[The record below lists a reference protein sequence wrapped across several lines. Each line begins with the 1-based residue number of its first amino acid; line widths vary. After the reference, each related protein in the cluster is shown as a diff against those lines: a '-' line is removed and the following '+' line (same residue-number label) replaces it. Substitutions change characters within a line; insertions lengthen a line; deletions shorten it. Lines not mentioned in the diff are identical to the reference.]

1 MLGKGMYGM
10 NRKGW
15 KKMVIK
21 GNGSYLLRDRIKGKG
36 GQGKGSSFSLL
47 NLFDSAVILSTLH
60 EGRITEEYKYPLI
73 SASTNEYRPL
83 KTKYGPNKD
92 PIFFHKEGPCK
103 YLDLV
108 F

>member
-36 GQGKGSSFSLL
+36 GQGKGSSFS
-47 NLFDSAVILSTLH
+47 
-60 EGRITEEYKYPLI
+60 
-73 SASTNEYRPL
+73 
-83 KTKYGPNKD
+83 
-92 PIFFHKEGPCK
+92 
-103 YLDLV
+103 
-108 F
+108 

>member
-15 KKMVIK
+15 KKMVMK

-47 NLFDSAVILSTLH
+47 NLFDSAVILSSLH
-60 EGRITEEYKYPLI
+60 ERRITEERTSVNQCI
-73 SASTNEYRPL
+73 
-83 KTKYGPNKD
+83 
-92 PIFFHKEGPCK
+92 HKSI
-103 YLDLV
+103 
-108 F
+108 